1 MPGKSQN
8 RGRLTA
14 YCHPPTAYSRRSG
27 ERRGSPVILASR
39 ARVPA
44 RRGRVNPAARAHVQ
58 CLRPAGGVKVSGPR
72 DLRAHPRRVAAKGS
86 EDEKTMGVWARLKRS
101 LRAVFGGIIEKTE
114 DPELILQQ
122 TIRDMRDRVPE
133 LNNSVAQVMATEKLL
148 AKNKERLETQVVDL
162 DSKIRASG
170 KMGRDDIATAYIGQ
184 VQQGQLNLQKAS
196 QQLEHA
202 NLASKQAL
210 KARDNYVLQMQRRTA
225 EAMQLI
231 NQSKQAKL
239 QEQLAQTMESFEL
252 GDDASTS
259 NEMRDKIDRRAAAA
273 EAKMQLG
280 AASVDTQMQDI
291 EREAMDMQLQD
302 KLLAY
307 KRDMGLLGTGTSA
320 PAPQALPA
328 EGETTSGGQNGTGGG
343 HVS

>member
-1 MPGKSQN
+1 
-8 RGRLTA
+8 
-14 YCHPPTAYSRRSG
+14 
-27 ERRGSPVILASR
+27 
-39 ARVPA
+39 
-44 RRGRVNPAARAHVQ
+44 
-58 CLRPAGGVKVSGPR
+58 
-72 DLRAHPRRVAAKGS
+72 
-86 EDEKTMGVWARLKRS
+86 MGLWTRMKRS
-101 LRAVFGGIIEKTE
+101 VRALFGGIIEKTE

-162 DSKIRASG
+162 DSKIRASV

-184 VQQGQLNLQKAS
+184 LQQAQLDLQKTS

-202 NLASKQAL
+202 TGASKQAL

-239 QEQLAQTMESFEL
+239 QEQLAQTMESFQL
-252 GDDASTS
+252 GDDASTF

-280 AASVDTQMQDI
+280 SANVDTQMQDI
-291 EREAMDMQLQD
+291 EREALDMQLQD

-307 KRDMGLLGTGTSA
+307 KKDMGLLGAGAGST
-320 PAPQALPA
+320 APQALPA
-328 EGETTSGGQNGTGGG
+328 EGETTGGQNGTGGG
-343 HVS
+343 HVN

>member
-1 MPGKSQN
+1 MGLWTRMK
-8 RGRLTA
+8 
-14 YCHPPTAYSRRSG
+14 RSM
-27 ERRGSPVILASR
+27 R
-39 ARVPA
+39 A
-44 RRGRVNPAARAHVQ
+44 
-58 CLRPAGGVKVSGPR
+58 LFGGV
-72 DLRAHPRRVAAKGS
+72 
-86 EDEKTMGVWARLKRS
+86 
-101 LRAVFGGIIEKTE
+101 IEKTE

-162 DSKIRASG
+162 DSKIRASV

-184 VQQGQLNLQKAS
+184 LQQAQLDLQKTS

-202 NLASKQAL
+202 NSASKQAL

-231 NQSKQAKL
+231 NASKQAKL
-239 QEQLAQTMESFEL
+239 QEQLAQTMESFQL
-252 GDDASTS
+252 GDDASTF

-280 AASVDTQMQDI
+280 AANVDTQMQDI
-291 EREAMDMQLQD
+291 EREALDMQLQD

-307 KRDMGLLGTGTSA
+307 KRDMGLLGSGGAAT
-320 PAPQALPA
+320 PQALPA
-328 EGETTSGGQNGTGGG
+328 EGETTSGSQNGTGGG
-343 HVS
+343 RTS

>member
-1 MPGKSQN
+1 M
-8 RGRLTA
+8 
-14 YCHPPTAYSRRSG
+14 
-27 ERRGSPVILASR
+27 
-39 ARVPA
+39 
-44 RRGRVNPAARAHVQ
+44 
-58 CLRPAGGVKVSGPR
+58 
-72 DLRAHPRRVAAKGS
+72 
-86 EDEKTMGVWARLKRS
+86 KRS
-101 LRAVFGGIIEKTE
+101 MRALFGGIIEKTE

-148 AKNKERLETQVVDL
+148 AKNKERLENQVVDL
-162 DSKIRASG
+162 DSKIRASV

-184 VQQGQLNLQKAS
+184 LQQAQVDLSKTG

-202 NLASKQAL
+202 TAASKQAL

-239 QEQLAQTMESFEL
+239 QEQLAQTMESFQL
-252 GDDASTS
+252 GDDASTF

-280 AASVDTQMQDI
+280 AASVDTQMQEI
-291 EREAMDMQLQD
+291 EREALDMQLQD

-307 KRDMGLLGTGTSA
+307 KRDMGLLGTGSSA
-320 PAPQALPA
+320 PTPQALPA
-328 EGETTSGGQNGTGGG
+328 EGETSPAGGNNGTG
-343 HVS
+343 SS

>member
-1 MPGKSQN
+1 MG
-8 RGRLTA
+8 LW
-14 YCHPPTAYSRRSG
+14 SRF
-27 ERRGSPVILASR
+27 
-39 ARVPA
+39 
-44 RRGRVNPAARAHVQ
+44 
-58 CLRPAGGVKVSGPR
+58 
-72 DLRAHPRRVAAKGS
+72 
-86 EDEKTMGVWARLKRS
+86 KRS
-101 LRAVFGGIIEKTE
+101 MRALFGGIVEKTE

-133 LNNSVAQVMATEKLL
+133 LNNSVAQVMATERLL
-148 AKNKERLETQVVDL
+148 AKNRERLDAQVVEL
-162 DSKIRASG
+162 DSKIRASV

-184 VQQGQLNLQKAS
+184 LQQAKVDLQKTQ

-202 NLASKQAL
+202 TLASKQAL

-239 QEQLAQTMESFEL
+239 QEQLAQTMESFQL
-252 GDDASTS
+252 GDDASTF

-280 AASVDTQMQDI
+280 SASVDTQMQEI

-307 KRDMGLLGTGTSA
+307 KRDMGLLDAGT
-320 PAPQALPA
+320 
-328 EGETTSGGQNGTGGG
+328 
-343 HVS
+343 

>member
-1 MPGKSQN
+1 M
-8 RGRLTA
+8 
-14 YCHPPTAYSRRSG
+14 
-27 ERRGSPVILASR
+27 
-39 ARVPA
+39 
-44 RRGRVNPAARAHVQ
+44 
-58 CLRPAGGVKVSGPR
+58 
-72 DLRAHPRRVAAKGS
+72 
-86 EDEKTMGVWARLKRS
+86 KRS
-101 LRAVFGGIIEKTE
+101 MRSLFGGIIEKTE

-148 AKNKERLETQVVDL
+148 AKNKDRLEGQVVDL
-162 DSKIRASG
+162 DSKIRASV

-184 VQQGQLNLQKAS
+184 LQQAQLDLLKTS

-202 NLASKQAL
+202 SLASKQAL

-239 QEQLAQTMESFEL
+239 QEQLAQTMESFQL
-252 GDDASTS
+252 GDDASTF

-280 AASVDTQMQDI
+280 SASVDTQMQEI
-291 EREAMDMQLQD
+291 EREALDMQLQD
-302 KLLAY
+302 KLLVY
-307 KRDMGLLGTGTSA
+307 KREMGLLSPAANAAA
-320 PAPQALPA
+320 PAALPA
-328 EGETTSGGQNGTGGG
+328 AAETETSGGGNNGTGG
-343 HVS
+343 

>member
-1 MPGKSQN
+1 
-8 RGRLTA
+8 
-14 YCHPPTAYSRRSG
+14 
-27 ERRGSPVILASR
+27 
-39 ARVPA
+39 
-44 RRGRVNPAARAHVQ
+44 
-58 CLRPAGGVKVSGPR
+58 
-72 DLRAHPRRVAAKGS
+72 
-86 EDEKTMGVWARLKRS
+86 MGLWTRMKRS
-101 LRAVFGGIIEKTE
+101 VRALFGGIIEKTE
-114 DPELILQQ
+114 DPELVLQQ

-148 AKNKERLETQVVDL
+148 AKSKERLEAQVVEL
-162 DSKIRASG
+162 DSKIKASV

-184 VQQGQLNLQKAS
+184 LQQAQMDLQKTG

-202 NLASKQAL
+202 TLASKQAL

-239 QEQLAQTMESFEL
+239 QEQLAQTMESFQI
-252 GDDASTS
+252 GDDASTF

-280 AASVDTQMQDI
+280 AASVDNQMQDI

-302 KLLAY
+302 KLLSY
-307 KRDMGLLGTGTSA
+307 KRDMGLLPAA
-320 PAPQALPA
+320 PSGSQQALPA
-328 EGETTSGGQNGTGGG
+328 EGETTG
-343 HVS
+343 HNRN

>member
-1 MPGKSQN
+1 
-8 RGRLTA
+8 
-14 YCHPPTAYSRRSG
+14 
-27 ERRGSPVILASR
+27 
-39 ARVPA
+39 
-44 RRGRVNPAARAHVQ
+44 
-58 CLRPAGGVKVSGPR
+58 
-72 DLRAHPRRVAAKGS
+72 
-86 EDEKTMGVWARLKRS
+86 MGVWTRLKRS
-101 LRAVFGGIIEKTE
+101 MRALFGGIIEKTE

-148 AKNKERLETQVVDL
+148 AKNKERLESQVVDL
-162 DSKIRASG
+162 DSKIRASV

-184 VQQGQLNLQKAS
+184 LQQAQIDLQKTS

-239 QEQLAQTMESFEL
+239 QEQLAQTMESFQL
-252 GDDASTS
+252 GDDASTF

-280 AASVDTQMQDI
+280 AASVDTQMQEI
-291 EREAMDMQLQD
+291 EREALDMQLQD
-302 KLLAY
+302 KLLSY
-307 KRDMGLLGTGTSA
+307 KRDMGLLGTSSDA
-320 PAPQALPA
+320 PTPQALPA
-328 EGETTSGGQNGTGGG
+328 EGETTTGNNGTGG
-343 HVS
+343 SRSM

>member
-1 MPGKSQN
+1 
-8 RGRLTA
+8 
-14 YCHPPTAYSRRSG
+14 
-27 ERRGSPVILASR
+27 
-39 ARVPA
+39 
-44 RRGRVNPAARAHVQ
+44 
-58 CLRPAGGVKVSGPR
+58 
-72 DLRAHPRRVAAKGS
+72 
-86 EDEKTMGVWARLKRS
+86 MGLWTRMKRS
-101 LRAVFGGIIEKTE
+101 MRALFGGIIEKTE

-162 DSKIRASG
+162 DSKIRASV

-184 VQQGQLNLQKAS
+184 LQQAQLDLQKTS

-202 NLASKQAL
+202 GSASKQAL

-231 NQSKQAKL
+231 NASKQAKL
-239 QEQLAQTMESFEL
+239 QEQLAQTMESFQL
-252 GDDASTS
+252 GDDASTF

-280 AASVDTQMQDI
+280 TASVDTQMQEI
-291 EREAMDMQLQD
+291 EREALDMQLAD
-302 KLLAY
+302 KLLEY
-307 KRDMGLLGTGTSA
+307 KRDMGLLGAGGA
-320 PAPQALPA
+320 PRTQALPA
-328 EGETTSGGQNGTGGG
+328 EGETTTGGGQNGTGGR
-343 HVS
+343 

>member
-1 MPGKSQN
+1 
-8 RGRLTA
+8 
-14 YCHPPTAYSRRSG
+14 
-27 ERRGSPVILASR
+27 
-39 ARVPA
+39 
-44 RRGRVNPAARAHVQ
+44 
-58 CLRPAGGVKVSGPR
+58 
-72 DLRAHPRRVAAKGS
+72 
-86 EDEKTMGVWARLKRS
+86 MGLWTRMKRS
-101 LRAVFGGIIEKTE
+101 LRALFGGVIEKTE

-148 AKNKERLETQVVDL
+148 AKNKERLESQQVDL
-162 DSKIRASG
+162 DSKIRASV

-184 VQQGQLNLQKAS
+184 LQQVNLDLQKTA

-202 NLASKQAL
+202 TNASKQAL

-239 QEQLAQTMESFEL
+239 QEQLAQTMESFQL
-252 GDDASTS
+252 GDDASTF

-280 AASVDTQMQDI
+280 AASVDTQMQEI
-291 EREAMDMQLQD
+291 EREALDMQLAD
-302 KLLAY
+302 KLLEY
-307 KRDMGLLGTGTSA
+307 KKDMGLLGAGSA
-320 PAPQALPA
+320 PRTHSLPA
-328 EGETTSGGQNGTGGG
+328 EGETGGGQNGTG
-343 HVS
+343 SR